1 MRQPVTVKSMAL
13 AVGLILVLQL
23 ALTWVSWQTAE
34 ASSEDETEVGRF
46 QVSTFGG
53 ITSMAIGNGKEVPRI
68 IRGYVV
74 IDTATGK
81 VVDQHVS
88 MQIYD

>member
-1 MRQPVTVKSMAL
+1 MRQPVTLRSMI
-13 AVGLILVLQL
+13 VVIIVLVFLQL
-23 ALTWVSWQTAE
+23 VVIWSSRTPAA
-34 ASSEDETEVGRF
+34 ASNTDQQDVGRF

-53 ITSMAIGNGKEVPRI
+53 ITAMAFGNGKEVPRI

-74 IDTATGK
+74 IDTATGQ
-81 VVDQHVS
+81 VVDKKVS

>member
-1 MRQPVTVKSMAL
+1 MKKPVTIKSMVLTLAL
-13 AVGLILVLQL
+13 VLVLQL
-23 ALTWVSWQTAE
+23 TLMWVSRQEAE
-34 ASSEDETEVGRF
+34 AADEGRATVGRY

-53 ITSMAIGNGKEVPRI
+53 ITAMGIGNGKEVPRI

-74 IDTATGK
+74 IDTTTGK
-81 VVDQHVS
+81 VVDKKVS